1 MNKILILPLFVIL
14 ITSIPFASA
23 AQLDASI
30 NPENNRSPFTIKY
43 LKTIYLKYP
52 EESKLSEI
60 LQDKEHT
67 ISGFADIT
75 NPGVKKL
82 QDNFNKKIALDG
94 SWAQINELTVNY
106 EYYLKSVKDSTSIDY
121 NIEIQG
127 FLSNYVR
134 SIAPD
139 DKKIIDL
146 AWRGLSTNNAVWI
159 DGHEINFPINTLQE
173 MEPEAYELIQNTP
186 AEIILQENLINGD
199 FILEQPMYKWHSLF
213 DPTGINV
220 DAKTF
225 GMNKE
230 ILGFV
235 VTTWTMGESSIRE
248 DRQTEKVIE
257 KKFTVDKNYLIKTI
271 QSADSATLS
280 VIGYGIDR
288 IEDGTEIASVTPK
301 APEGVYEPGTGDF
314 PTHII
319 LGMAAMAALGGI
331 GFFIYSNRS
340 LKNQKQGQTGI
351 DPKNLVAYE
360 TSSASGGYKTNRGES
375 FLKSDES
382 KKTAL

>member
-1 MNKILILPLFVIL
+1 MNKIIILPIFVIL

-30 NPENNRSPFTIKY
+30 NPENNRSNFTIKY

-52 EESKLSEI
+52 EGGQLSEI
-60 LQDKEHT
+60 LKDKEHT

-134 SIAPD
+134 YITTD
-139 DKKIIDL
+139 DAKTIDL
-146 AWRGLSTNNAVWI
+146 AWRGLSTNNAVII
-159 DGHEINFPINTLQE
+159 DGNEINFPINTLKQ
-173 MEPEAYELIQNTP
+173 MEPEAFEIIQNTP
-186 AEIILQENLINGD
+186 AEIILQENLINAD
-199 FILEQPMYKWHSLF
+199 FILEQPMKNWHSLF
-213 DPTGINV
+213 DPTGISV

-225 GMNKE
+225 GMDKE

-248 DRQTEKVIE
+248 GPQTEKVIE

-271 QSADSATLS
+271 QSADSANLS
-280 VIGYGIDR
+280 VIGYGIDS
-288 IEDGTEIASVTPK
+288 IEDDTEIATVTPK
-301 APEGVYEPGTGDF
+301 APKGGKPATGDF

-319 LGMAAMAALGGI
+319 LGMAAMAAIGTV
-331 GFFIYSNRS
+331 GFFIHSNRKV
-340 LKNQKQGQTGI
+340 KNQSTEQTGI
-351 DPKNLVAYE
+351 DPKHLVSHE
-360 TSSASGGYKTNRGES
+360 TSSTSGGYKTNRGES
-375 FLKSDES
+375 FLKSDDES